1 MPNSKLCKPIVVA
14 TISLLMIVPSHGQA
28 GEAKQQTAPPK
39 VLADLF
45 ACRQIL
51 DPQTR
56 LNCFDNQASALA
68 GASERRE
75 ILIADKGEVE
85 RTRKGLF
92 GFSLPTT
99 PLLDSDRDRAEMRQ
113 LETTVDSARR
123 SRQGGW
129 IIKMV
134 EGGTWEQ
141 IDFKELALSPKPGQ
155 KIVITKGAL
164 GSYFIGVDGQPAIKM
179 RRIQ

>member
-1 MPNSKLCKPIVVA
+1 MPNSKQCKPIVVA
-14 TISLLMIVPSHGQA
+14 MISLMMIVSSRGHA
-28 GEAKQQTAPPK
+28 GEDKQQSAPPK

-51 DPQTR
+51 DPQSR
-56 LNCFDNQASALA
+56 LNCFDRQAGALA
-68 GASERRE
+68 GANERRE
-75 ILIADKGEVE
+75 ILIADKDEVE

-92 GFSLPTT
+92 GFSLPAS
-99 PLLDSDRDRAEMRQ
+99 PLLDSDRDRVEMRE

-129 IIKMV
+129 IIKMI

-141 IDFKELALSPKPGQ
+141 IDLKELALSPKPGQ

-164 GSYFIGVDGQPAIKM
+164 GSYFIRVDGQPAIKM